1 MIPGLPDYS
10 YFVSQVVQ
18 MSHSVGLMGWFWGI
32 SWALLLLAFVFSMAQ
47 LLMGNRLGFQLGVV
61 RVMVALAL
69 LTILS
74 RPEGAAA
81 RAELLKL
88 WSNAHQFVAG
98 RTVRPIANNFSN
110 WMLNIRDATKGA
122 LEGLGLMALGGTAVG
137 VAGKMG
143 VKGAKAV
150 LDYATELRGKMGSAT
165 KGVGVTG
172 AFQRTA
178 TVGRYMGWGVMFL
191 VVPYIAAM
199 VLSGL
204 MAYFGIALMPL
215 GVGLLAIGN
224 NRLLAATFSLYF
236 SGIVLGVVAPM
247 VFAASVKT
255 AGQITYSQVYRQ
267 LQEAQALAEQ
277 AANEFAT
284 RSQEMRFAAE
294 QYAAEM
300 TKDDPNKPKWQKYI
314 DALGDKLAQ
323 AKQWVSDRVKF
334 VTQPIDALAGRIAGF
349 LVTSVI
355 SLFVWVISFGSLL
368 YASVR
373 VMNAFAGIRL

>member
-18 MSHSVGLMGWFWGI
+18 VSHSVGLMGWFWGV
-32 SWALLLLAFVFSMAQ
+32 SWALLLLAFVFSVAQ

-74 RPEGAAA
+74 RPEGAEM

-98 RTVRPIANNFSN
+98 KTVQPIANDFSN
-110 WMLNIRDATKGA
+110 QMLNIRDATKGA

-137 VAGKMG
+137 IAGKMG

-165 KGVGVTG
+165 KGVGATG
-172 AFQRTA
+172 AFQGAA

-236 SGIVLGVVAPM
+236 SGVVLGVVAPM
-247 VFAASVKT
+247 VFAASAKT
-255 AGQITYSQVYRQ
+255 AEKVTYSQVYRQ

-277 AANEFAT
+277 AAREFAT
-284 RSQEMRFAAE
+284 RSQEMRLAAE

-300 TKDDPNKPKWQKYI
+300 AKDDPNKPKWQQYI
-314 DALGDKLAQ
+314 DALGNKLTQ
-323 AKQWVSDRVKF
+323 AKEWVSDKAKS
-334 VTQPIDALAGRIAGF
+334 VTQSIDALAGRIAGF

-355 SLFVWVISFGSLL
+355 SLFVWIISFGSLL
-368 YASVR
+368 YASAR

>member
-1 MIPGLPDYS
+1 MA
-10 YFVSQVVQ
+10 
-18 MSHSVGLMGWFWGI
+18 HSVGLMGWFWGI
-32 SWALLLLAFVFSMAQ
+32 SWALLLLAFVFSVAQ

-61 RVMVALAL
+61 RVMVALVL

-74 RPEGAAA
+74 RPEGAAT

-88 WSNAHQFVAG
+88 WGDAHQFVAG
-98 RTVRPIANNFSN
+98 KTVTPIANDFAN
-110 WMLNIRDATKGA
+110 WMLSIRNATKGA
-122 LEGLGLMALGGTAVG
+122 LEGLGLMAIGGTAVG
-137 VAGKMG
+137 IAGRMG

-150 LDYATELRGKMGSAT
+150 LEYSTELRGKMGSAT

-178 TVGRYMGWGVMFL
+178 TVGRYVGWGAMFL

-236 SGIVLGVVAPM
+236 SGVVLGVVAPM
-247 VFAASVKT
+247 VFAASAKT
-255 AGQITYSQVYRQ
+255 AGKITYSQVYQQ

-277 AANEFAT
+277 AANEFAV

-294 QYAAEM
+294 QYATEM
-300 TKDDPNKPKWQKYI
+300 TKDDPSKPKWRKYM
-314 DALGDKLAQ
+314 DALGDKLSQ
-323 AKQWVSDRVKF
+323 AKQWVNDKVKF
-334 VTQPIDALAGRIAGF
+334 VTQPIDALLGRISGF
-349 LVTSVI
+349 IVTSVI
-355 SLFVWVISFGSLL
+355 SLFVWIISFGTLL

-373 VMNAFAGIRL
+373 VMNVFAGIRL